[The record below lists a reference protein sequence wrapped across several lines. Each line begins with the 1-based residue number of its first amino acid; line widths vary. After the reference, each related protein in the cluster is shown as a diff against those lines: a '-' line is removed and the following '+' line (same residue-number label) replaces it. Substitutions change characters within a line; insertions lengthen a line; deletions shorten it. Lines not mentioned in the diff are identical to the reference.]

1 MMATEMLDEQLAA
14 IGSVA
19 GAIWQYLDAH
29 GPVTFSKLAK
39 DIDAPRDLVM
49 QGVGWL
55 AREGKIR
62 FDETPR
68 SKTIALA

>member
-1 MMATEMLDEQLAA
+1 MATDTVDNEVSNIGGIAGLIWNYLDQN
-14 IGSVA
+14 GSVT
-19 GAIWQYLDAH
+19 L
-29 GPVTFSKLAK
+29 TRLAK
-39 DIDAPRDLVM
+39 EVDAPRDQVM

-68 SKTIALA
+68 SKVIALA